1 MLMKTEQKQCI
12 FCGQTKLYKV
22 SSTQYRCITC
32 KRTFSHAKQAQEMH
46 ILDSFITNHSAH
58 ECAKLLDL
66 NYLTVTKTYHKFRLL
81 LIAHSEALYAEQ
93 TNTFSQYDEYYFLP
107 TCKRGKPKYLFD
119 AIGIL
124 GMLYGKRIH
133 TLLLPDQFAHLKNLE
148 ETSIEKETYARYLNQ
163 HKVAHYESFDN
174 ALVDF
179 WHFLENWLDHFKG
192 IQKENFIYYLKE
204 AEFKFNYDKEEQRA
218 ILTQKLIPYI

>member
-1 MLMKTEQKQCI
+1 MKTEQKQCI
-12 FCGQTKLYKV
+12 FCGQTKLYEV
-22 SSTQYRCITC
+22 SSTQYRCISC
-32 KRTFSHAKQAQEMH
+32 KRTFSHAKQATEMQ
-46 ILDSFITNHSAH
+46 ILNAFIANQSAH
-58 ECAKLLDL
+58 ECATHLQL
-66 NYLTVTKTYHKFRLL
+66 NYLTVSKTYHKLRLL
-81 LIAHSEALYAEQ
+81 LIEHSEALYAEQ

-107 TCKRGKPKYLFD
+107 TYKRGKPKYLFD

-148 ETSIEKETYARYLNQ
+148 DTSIEKETYARYLNQ

-192 IQKENFIYYLKE
+192 IKKENFIYYLKE
-204 AEFKFNYDKEEQRA
+204 AEFKFNYNKEEQHA
-218 ILTQKLIPYI
+218 ILTQKLIP